1 MLRVKFSTL
10 LSSAAAV
17 ALVAAALLAAT
28 TAVQATQDQPQA
40 SAPFSAAAPSSLS
53 QPTAQ
58 AAPNPPAPASPP
70 QEGAPSESPVRRIRN
85 YPPPTNLKV
94 LPKDLTGREVRDIM
108 EKWAGSLG
116 VHCDTCHVAD
126 PNRLGPDGRPRLNFP
141 DDSKP
146 DKQIARIMYTMTQ
159 QMNAD
164 YISKAMDLDKDN
176 EGMPVTCGTCH
187 RGHKMPEEF
196 VIPREERQGVPDEG
210 EGGLPPAGAAPPA
223 GGTPPPPQK

>member
-1 MLRVKFSTL
+1 VKHSSL
-10 LSSAAAV
+10 LLSAAAV
-17 ALVAAALLAAT
+17 ALMTVAVLAAT
-28 TAVQATQDQPQA
+28 TGVQATQDQPQPA
-40 SAPFSAAAPSSLS
+40 V
-53 QPTAQ
+53 Q

-70 QEGAPSESPVRRIRN
+70 QQGMPPEGMGRPMRN

-94 LPKDLTGREVRDIM
+94 LPKNLTGREVRDIM

-126 PNRLGPDGRPRLNFP
+126 PNHIGPNGRPQLNFP

-159 QMNAD
+159 QINAD
-164 YISKAMDLDKDN
+164 TISKAMDLDKDDM
-176 EGMPVTCGTCH
+176 GLPVTCGTCH

-196 VIPREERQGVPDEG
+196 VIPKEERP
-210 EGGLPPAGAAPPA
+210 GGPGGGPGGPPPTGGAAPTAGSAPPA
-223 GGTPPPPQK
+223 SN